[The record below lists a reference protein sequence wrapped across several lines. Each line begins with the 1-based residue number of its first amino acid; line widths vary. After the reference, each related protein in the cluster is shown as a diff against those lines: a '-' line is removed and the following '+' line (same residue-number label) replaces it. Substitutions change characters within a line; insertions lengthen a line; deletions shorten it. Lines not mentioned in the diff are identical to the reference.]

1 MKEEFMKRALEL
13 AEKARGNT
21 NPNPMVGAV
30 IVKDGRI
37 IGEGYHKIY
46 GGPHAEIEAFL
57 QADEDVEGSDLY
69 VTLEPCAHY
78 GKTPP
83 CVEAI
88 VLKKIKRVYVAVLD
102 PNPLVSGKG
111 IQILRDAGIEVEIG
125 LLKDSAKALNEIF
138 FQYITTKRPYV
149 IMKSAMTLDGKI
161 ATFTGASRWI
171 TGSAAR
177 THVHEWRRRV
187 GAIMV
192 GIGTVLKDNPKLN
205 VRLSQNIRRHPMRI
219 VVDSKGR
226 LPQDALILNNL
237 ENEPLMVATTENI
250 TDEKKTLLES
260 MGAEVVICPEKE
272 GRVDLSYL
280 MHELGKRKVDSVL
293 LEGGGILNY
302 AFLEEGLVDK
312 VLVYIAPIIFGG
324 KDAST
329 PVEGKGVANPHE
341 AFKLEIVDIHH
352 FDDDIL
358 IEAQMKKR
366 SDQHVYRI
374 D

>member
-1 MKEEFMKRALEL
+1 MKEEFMRRALEL
-13 AEKARGNT
+13 AEKGRGNT

-46 GGPHAEIEAFL
+46 GGPHAEVEAFL
-57 QADEDVEGSDLY
+57 QADGDVEGSDLY

-83 CVEAI
+83 CAEAI
-88 VLKKIKRVYVAVLD
+88 VRKKIRRVYVAVMD
-102 PNPLVSGKG
+102 PNPLVAGKG
-111 IQILRDAGIEVEIG
+111 IQMLRDAGIEVETG
-125 LLKDSAKALNEIF
+125 LLEDSARALNEIF
-138 FQYITTKRPYV
+138 FQFITTKRPYV

-161 ATFTGASRWI
+161 ATVTGAARWI

-187 GAIMV
+187 GAVMV
-192 GIGTVLKDNPKLN
+192 GIGTVLKDNPRLN
-205 VRLSQNIRRHPMRI
+205 VRLSREIQRHPLRI
-219 VVDSKGR
+219 VVDSHGR
-226 LPQDALILNNL
+226 LPQDARILENL
-237 ENEPLMVATTENI
+237 EEEPLLVATTKAI
-250 TDEKKTLLES
+250 TVEKKAMLIS
-260 MGAEVVICPEKE
+260 MGAEVMVCPDKE
-272 GRVDLSYL
+272 GKVDLSYL
-280 MHELGKRKVDSVL
+280 MHELGKRKIDSIL

-312 VLVYIAPIIFGG
+312 VLIYVAPIIFGG

-329 PVEGKGVANPHE
+329 PVEGKGVAYPNE
-341 AFKLEIVDIHH
+341 AFKLEILEIHH

-366 SDQHVYRI
+366 SE
-374 D
+374 